1 MKEFFYRYL
10 KWVGEKNSYR
20 EVILSTRFRLAR
32 NIVDFPF
39 PPQASTTQRKRLL
52 NKVEWALKNERNLSQ
67 FELWNI
73 EKLPEIVQEAL
84 IEKHLVSDGQLND
97 LSGAGLIVDKS
108 GKLSVMV
115 NEEDHFRFQVLSG
128 GFDIK
133 ENWEAILSLEDLFS
147 EYFNFAFD
155 DKLGYLTS
163 CITNL
168 GCGLRISF
176 LVHLPGLI
184 YSGKIK
190 DFLRKIRASK
200 ILVRGLYGEGTKGI
214 AGFYQIT
221 TRSSLGYNE
230 NQLIKKMGDIAQKI
244 VQEEISAR
252 EILLAENKRLVED
265 IVGRAF
271 GILEHAWYINSFE
284 TINLLSDIRLGV
296 SIGIIDMPLRVLD
309 LLLIL
314 TLPAH
319 LQLREAK
326 DLAPEERDGVRAD
339 LLRDVFK
346 SYKIH

>member
-1 MKEFFYRYL
+1 M
-10 KWVGEKNSYR
+10 
-20 EVILSTRFRLAR
+20 A
-32 NIVDFPF
+32 
-39 PPQASTTQRKRLL
+39 
-52 NKVEWALKNERNLSQ
+52 Q
-67 FELWNI
+67 FELWNV
-73 EKLPEIVQEAL
+73 EKLPGVVQESF
-84 IEKHLVSDGQLND
+84 IEKHLMSDDQLNN

-108 GKLSVMV
+108 GKLSIMV
-115 NEEDHFRFQVLSG
+115 NEEDHFRFQALSG

-133 ENWEAILSLEDLFS
+133 ENWEDILSLEDLFS
-147 EYFNFAFD
+147 EYFSFAFE

-168 GCGLRISF
+168 GCGLRVSF
-176 LVHLPGLI
+176 LVHLPGLV
-184 YSGKIK
+184 YSGRIK

-200 ILVRGLYGEGTKGI
+200 ILVRGLYGEGTKVI

-221 TRSSLGYNE
+221 TRSSLGYSE
-230 NQLIKKMGDIAQKI
+230 NQLVKKMGDIAQKI
-244 VQEEISAR
+244 VQEEMLAR
-252 EILLAENKRLVED
+252 ELLLAEDKRLVED

-271 GILEHAWYINSFE
+271 GILRHAKYINSLE

-319 LQLREAK
+319 VQLREDK